1 MRLQRV
7 NVDPTTLTEMLR
19 GRVDESRLD
28 ATTEQDIARQQIE
41 DDAESMR
48 NAARYARRVR
58 KRLGLTQ
65 RELARRIDVSLD
77 TIRSW
82 EQGKKA
88 PTGPAKA
95 LFKVLDKA
103 PELALSALD

>member
-1 MRLQRV
+1 MKLTSV
-7 NVDPTTLTEMLR
+7 NVDSTTLVEMFP
-19 GRVDESRLD
+19 GRVDKGRLD
-28 ATTEQDIARQQIE
+28 ATTEQDITRQQRE

-48 NAARYARRVR
+48 NAAQYARRVR

-77 TIRSW
+77 TVRSW
-82 EQGKKA
+82 EQGKKV

-95 LFKVLDKA
+95 LFKIMDKA